1 MGRHDLSPAKGS
13 DAGGTPAATSSDPSM
28 QKSDNPADPFKKAL
42 AEATK
47 VMADDPEVN
56 VTFTVDPP
64 GMGADTIRLPQVS
77 RRMTRDEVLIA
88 RGTADAFALRRKF
101 HDAGTHA
108 RYEPQGP
115 MARELYEAME
125 TARCE
130 AMGARIMPGTAGN
143 IDAKIGAEAER
154 KGYGQIRERAEAP
167 LSVAAGYL
175 VRHLATGRDMP
186 QGAQNVMDLW
196 RGFIESS
203 ASETLDNVGETLSDQ
218 AAFARLARKVIQ
230 DLGYGDQLGDD
241 PDTQDDS
248 EGESEQQEQDE
259 ESPDSTGEEDSED
272 QDADS
277 QPDDSQ
283 DSQDSS
289 QAQITIDDLADVE
302 MSDEAELP
310 EGEAPLEP
318 PPPAPHSDAD
328 PNYEVY
334 STDFDEEILASDLAE
349 PAELERLR
357 AYLDQQLDPLKG
369 AVGRLANK
377 LQRRLQAQQNRSWEF
392 DREEGILDVARLAR
406 VVANPTTPLSFK
418 VEKDTEFRDTVVT
431 LLLDNSGSMR
441 GRPISIAAICAD
453 VLARTLERCDVKV
466 EILGF
471 TTRAWKGG
479 QSRERW
485 LQQGRP
491 QGPGRLNDLR
501 HIIYKPADAPWRRV
515 RDNLGLMMKE
525 GLLKENIDGEA
536 LEWAHRRV
544 IGRPEARKILMVI
557 SDGAPVDDSTLSVN
571 PANYLEKHLRDV
583 IAMVEKRKA
592 VELIAIGIGHDVTR
606 YYQRAVTITDVEQL
620 AGAMTEQLASLFD
633 KDPRARARFKGLGR
647 AAAR

>member
-1 MGRHDLSPAKGS
+1 
-13 DAGGTPAATSSDPSM
+13 M
-28 QKSDNPADPFKKAL
+28 QKPSDNPADPFKKAL

-47 VMADDPEVN
+47 TMAHDPDLT
-56 VTFTVDPP
+56 VTYSVDPP
-64 GMGADTIRLPQVS
+64 GMTGDAMRLPQVS
-77 RRMTRDEVLIA
+77 RRLTRDEVLLA
-88 RGTADAFALRRKF
+88 RGTADAFALRRRY
-101 HDAGTHA
+101 HDDATHS
-108 RYEPQGP
+108 RYQPTGP

-130 AMGARIMPGTAGN
+130 AVGARTMPGTAGN
-143 IDAKIGAEAER
+143 IDAKIAVDADR
-154 KGYGQIRERAEAP
+154 KGYGQITQAADAP
-167 LSVAAGYL
+167 LSTAAGYL
-175 VRHLATGRDMP
+175 VRHLATGRP
-186 QGAQNVMDLW
+186 LPTAAANVMDLW
-196 RGFIESS
+196 RGFIEEQ
-203 ASETLDNVGETLSDQ
+203 AAGTLSNLDHVLEDQ
-218 AAFARLARKVIQ
+218 SAFARLARKVIA

-241 PDTQDDS
+241 PDKSDEDGQTEETD
-248 EGESEQQEQDE
+248 QDE
-259 ESPDSTGEEDSED
+259 EDPDSQGDDDGDSEEAD
-272 QDADS
+272 AKPEQSQDEQDAA
-277 QPDDSQ
+277 
-283 DSQDSS
+283 
-289 QAQITIDDLADVE
+289 QAQVSMDDLADTE
-302 MSDEAELP
+302 MGEEAELP

-318 PPPAPHSDAD
+318 PPPAPYSDAD

-334 STDFDEEILASDLAE
+334 TTDFDEEIKAQDLAD

-357 AYLDQQLDPLKG
+357 AYLDQQLEPLKG
-369 AVGRLANK
+369 AVSRLANK

-392 DREEGILDVARLAR
+392 DLEEGILDVGRLAR

-453 VLARTLERCDVKV
+453 VLARTLERCQVKV

-485 LQQGRP
+485 LAAGRP
-491 QGPGRLNDLR
+491 GQPGRLNDLR
-501 HIIYKPADAPWRRV
+501 HIIYKGADAPWRRV
-515 RDNLGLMMKE
+515 RENLGLMMKE

-536 LEWAHRRV
+536 LEWAHRRMV
-544 IGRPEARKILMVI
+544 ARPEARKILMVI

-583 IAMVEKRKA
+583 IAMVQRRQI
-592 VELIAIGIGHDVTR
+592 VELLAIGIGHDVTR
-606 YYQRAVTITDVEQL
+606 YYERAVTITDVEQL

-633 KDPRARARFKGLGR
+633 TNPKVRARVAGR
-647 AAAR
+647 RRTA